1 MSTTA
6 TLPEHA
12 EDHAQG
18 HDDHGHGDHHPH
30 LAHHFEDLDQQFEA
44 GKLGIWLFLAQEV
57 LFFSGLFAAYTVYR
71 YHHPEVF
78 VNASHHLN
86 VTLGAINTVVL
97 LASSLAIAW
106 GVRAAMRNDRRTII
120 FTHMFTLLCAGLFM
134 GVKTIEYTHK
144 WDEGIFPAGSYTYVE
159 GSHVS
164 HGYWHEQM
172 PGIMIF
178 TLVAGVALSLYGAGR
193 ATAGATIRGWVMA
206 AIGISLFGVGGG
218 IVLAKCIMPTAQE
231 LARDQ
236 GHAAHAAHDD
246 HHAEAAHDDHAHGDE
261 SHAAEGHHEEASH
274 GEETAS
280 AEEGEAMA
288 EVAPPEPKP
297 VFFEGN
303 FFSIY
308 FIMTGIHAV
317 HIIAGMIAIT
327 WIIVRTALGHFDAK
341 YFGPIE
347 FVGLYWHLVDLVW
360 IYLFPLMYL
369 IH

>member
-1 MSTTA
+1 MSTSA
-6 TLPEHA
+6 TSPEHA
-12 EDHAQG
+12 EDHASG

-57 LFFSGLFAAYTVYR
+57 LFFSGMFAAYTVYR

-106 GVRAAMRNDRRTII
+106 GVRAAMRNDRRTVI

-159 GSHVS
+159 GSHIS
-164 HGYWHEQM
+164 HGYWHDQIPKM
-172 PGIMIF
+172 MIIS
-178 TLVAGVALSLYGAGR
+178 LVAGIFFCLYGAGR
-193 ATAGATIRGWVMA
+193 ATAGATVRGWVMA

-231 LARDQ
+231 LARAE
-236 GHAAHAAHDD
+236 GHGAHASHAHDD
-246 HHAEAAHDDHAHGDE
+246 EAHVKAED
-261 SHAAEGHHEEASH
+261 HHEADTHAKEAVH
-274 GEETAS
+274 HD
-280 AEEGEAMA
+280 EGEAEA
-288 EVAPPEPKP
+288 TVEAVPREKSP

-327 WIIVRTALGHFDAK
+327 WIVVRSALGHFDAE
-341 YFGPIE
+341 YYGPIE